1 MSNPAACKAQ
11 VPGLLDRALAA
22 GVRYPLHW
30 LDDPEQKELKK
41 TTFTML
47 LSCHKED
54 GSGYDED
61 ECFNQIVEKYGLK
74 EQATATGSP
83 SSKGGAGTKRAA
95 AASSQDDEEE
105 GGGGGGGGKKKKKEM
120 VVCEE
125 NRPAATVLQELADLY
140 WKAKDGFKGATYSKA
155 AKALRECET
164 FCKNS
169 KEACKLKGI
178 GKSCGALIEEVL
190 ATGKCDKLEKLR
202 AGEV

>member
-1 MSNPAACKAQ
+1 MNNPAACKAQ
-11 VPGLLDRALAA
+11 VPGLLERALAA

-30 LDDPEQKELKK
+30 LEDPEQKELKK

-105 GGGGGGGGKKKKKEM
+105 GGGGGGGKKKKKESM
-120 VVCEE
+120 VCEE

-155 AKALRECET
+155 AKALR
-164 FCKNS
+164 
-169 KEACKLKGI
+169 
-178 GKSCGALIEEVL
+178 
-190 ATGKCDKLEKLR
+190 
-202 AGEV
+202 